1 MPTITHVKGYRLFF
15 VSFDGTEPMHV
26 HVRKENRSAKV
37 WVESPAFA
45 WSDFA
50 DHQNSEILRIVEEN
64 RELIQRKWNEHFNR

>member
-1 MPTITHVKGYRLFF
+1 
-15 VSFDGTEPMHV
+15 MHV